1 MKITSIEVGQSSTSF
16 GREDRV
22 VTVRVELSYP
32 KESMRIT
39 VVVPEHSDETAAREH
54 GLARAQ
60 DYARKFS
67 MDPRL
72 VQHLMSIP
80 PRRRT
85 RRAH

>member
-1 MKITSIEVGQSSTSF
+1 MKITSIEVGQSSSSF
-16 GREDRV
+16 GREDRI

-39 VVVPEHSDETAAREH
+39 VVVPENSDERAAREH
-54 GLARAQ
+54 GLARAK
-60 DYARKFS
+60 DYARKFA

-80 PRRRT
+80 PPRRA